1 MLKSG
6 FAVLSGLFLMFLV
19 PDALGNTYPAR
30 VGLNFMYRLD
40 RETYTAILKP
50 DNTGAVDPIV
60 YTPTLKGHPGLPDW
74 LHFIQRNSTT
84 DGYIYGTPTKDDLG
98 PVDIEIVAF
107 NKNTFETNITTLTI
121 NVEDND
127 PLPFQV
133 QFMVENKN
141 VEEFF
146 HGDTRTR
153 FLRDVRRVWQQ
164 NRGDLYI
171 TKVVS
176 ALDMGHRN
184 PLPLPELYEGN
195 WPSCSGRYFYRRSM
209 ELVRNAPAHCSFPG
223 WVYIHVGSE
232 RGYSAQLQQAAG
244 QVAVCEL
251 NPGIRPVVSIDS
263 SIRNFDMNWCMFKL
277 FEPEDT
283 TTPAP
288 LAPGAGVMDG
298 VYVPRELTDTG
309 RDFTLYFILIIIIP
323 CIILIVLLLLLTYIM
338 CGRRQGVQ
346 KRDQAT
352 PAIQLTHHAS
362 IREAS
367 KELRDLSQ
375 KRDIKPRSTLP
386 MFNAASPHRGD
397 EGTPLTRAPQ
407 EPADETPRAPPP
419 YRLPPDFPNQ
429 EESSFINSPP
439 RDNSRGNISQP
450 GGSSNASPS
459 LQRRPPP
466 FMRSG
471 EQIQGRN
478 QPGDR
483 GRPGVREFTA

>member
-6 FAVLSGLFLMFLV
+6 FAVLSGLLLVFLV

-84 DGYIYGTPTKDDLG
+84 DGYMYGTPTKEDLG
-98 PVDIEIVAF
+98 PVNIEIVAF

-184 PLPLPELYEGN
+184 PLPLPELYEG
-195 WPSCSGRYFYRRSM
+195 
-209 ELVRNAPAHCSFPG
+209 
-223 WVYIHVGSE
+223 VYIHVGSE

-277 FEPEDT
+277 FEPEET
-283 TTPAP
+283 ATPAP
-288 LAPGAGVMDG
+288 LAPGAGVMGG

-439 RDNSRGNISQP
+439 RDNSRGNVSQP

-483 GRPGVREFTA
+483 GRPVVREFTA

>member
-184 PLPLPELYEGN
+184 PLPLPELYEG
-195 WPSCSGRYFYRRSM
+195 
-209 ELVRNAPAHCSFPG
+209 
-223 WVYIHVGSE
+223 VYIHVGSE

>member
-184 PLPLPELYEGN
+184 PLPLPELYEG
-195 WPSCSGRYFYRRSM
+195 
-209 ELVRNAPAHCSFPG
+209 
-223 WVYIHVGSE
+223 VYIHVGSE

-471 EQIQGRN
+471 EQIQ
-478 QPGDR
+478 
-483 GRPGVREFTA
+483 V

>member
-6 FAVLSGLFLMFLV
+6 FAVLSGLMLVFLV
-19 PDALGNTYPAR
+19 PGALGNTYPAL

-40 RETYTAILKP
+40 REIYTMILKP
-50 DNTGAVDPIV
+50 DNTGEVDPIV

-84 DGYIYGTPTKDDLG
+84 DGFLYGTPTKDDLG

-107 NKNTFETNITTLTI
+107 NKNTFETNTTTLTI
-121 NVEDND
+121 DVKDNN
-127 PLPFQV
+127 PLPYQV

-164 NRGDLYI
+164 SRGELFI

-184 PLPLPELYEGN
+184 PLPLPELYEG
-195 WPSCSGRYFYRRSM
+195 
-209 ELVRNAPAHCSFPG
+209 
-223 WVYIHVGSE
+223 VYIHVGSE

-244 QVAVCEL
+244 QVAVCER
-251 NPGIRPVVSIDS
+251 NPGIQPVVSIDNN
-263 SIRNFDMNWCMFKL
+263 IRNFDIDWCMFRL
-277 FEPEDT
+277 FSPEELA
-283 TTPAP
+283 TPVPAV
-288 LAPGAGVMDG
+288 PGDGVMGG
-298 VYVPRELTDTG
+298 VYVPRELTDEG

-323 CIILIVLLLLLTYIM
+323 CIILIVLLLLITYIM

-386 MFNAASPHRGD
+386 MFNAATPRRGE

-407 EPADETPRAPPP
+407 
-419 YRLPPDFPNQ
+419 
-429 EESSFINSPP
+429 NSPP
-439 RDNSRGNISQP
+439 RDNSRGNVSQP

>member
-184 PLPLPELYEGN
+184 PLPLPELYEG
-195 WPSCSGRYFYRRSM
+195 
-209 ELVRNAPAHCSFPG
+209 
-223 WVYIHVGSE
+223 VYIHVGSE

-407 EPADETPRAPPP
+407 
-419 YRLPPDFPNQ
+419 
-429 EESSFINSPP
+429 NSPP

>member
-6 FAVLSGLFLMFLV
+6 FAVLSGLLLVFLV

-84 DGYIYGTPTKDDLG
+84 DGYMYGTPTKEDLG
-98 PVDIEIVAF
+98 PVNIE
-107 NKNTFETNITTLTI
+107 
-121 NVEDND
+121 
-127 PLPFQV
+127 V

-184 PLPLPELYEGN
+184 PLPLPELYEG
-195 WPSCSGRYFYRRSM
+195 
-209 ELVRNAPAHCSFPG
+209 
-223 WVYIHVGSE
+223 VYIHVGSE

-277 FEPEDT
+277 FEPEET
-283 TTPAP
+283 ATPAP
-288 LAPGAGVMDG
+288 LAPGAGVMGGVCVSRAGVMGG

-439 RDNSRGNISQP
+439 RDNSRGNVSQP

-471 EQIQGRN
+471 EQIQN
-478 QPGDR
+478 YFQSTLQ
-483 GRPGVREFTA
+483 V